1 MKIVIINGS
10 ARKGNTL
17 TAINAFIKGASGK
30 NEIEVIQPDK
40 LDISPCKGC
49 GVCQCNKCCVDQDD
63 TNTTIDKIVAADMIL
78 FTTPVYWWGMSAQ
91 LKLVI
96 DKCYCRG
103 LQIKGKKVGVIV
115 VGGSPVDSI
124 QYELIQKQFDC
135 MAHYLSWDML
145 FQKSYYATA
154 KDELSKNAGAMD
166 ELEKLGTELA

>member
-40 LDISPCKGC
+40 LHISPCKGC
-49 GVCQCNKCCVDQDD
+49 RGCVDQDD
-63 TNTTIDKIVAADMIL
+63 TNPSIDKIVAADMIL

>member
-40 LDISPCKGC
+40 LDIRPCKGC
-49 GVCQCNKCCVDQDD
+49 GVRPRPPGRAAPAAPNP
-63 TNTTIDKIVAADMIL
+63 TIDKIVAADMIL

-135 MAHYLSWDML
+135 MAHFLSWNMF

-154 KDELSKNAGAMD
+154 KDELSKNAGAMED
-166 ELEKLGTELA
+166 LEKLGAELA